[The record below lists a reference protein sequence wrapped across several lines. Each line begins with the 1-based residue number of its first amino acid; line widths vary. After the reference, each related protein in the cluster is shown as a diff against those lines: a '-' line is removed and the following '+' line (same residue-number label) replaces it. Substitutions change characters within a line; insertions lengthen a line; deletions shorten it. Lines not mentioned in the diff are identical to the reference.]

1 MNIQFYNS
9 LTNRLEKF
17 ESLEPGKVRMYSCGP
32 TVYDFAH
39 IGNFR
44 TFLFGD
50 VLRRFLELAGYEVN
64 QVMNITDVGH
74 MTDGEEDRMTQ
85 AAARMKENK
94 KSGRVA
100 EGAVENP
107 DDPYQIAEYYT
118 QAFLAD
124 ARKLGYKVAFEYPQK
139 MPRATEHVG
148 GMLAMIQKLIER
160 GHAYIADDGVVY
172 FRV

>member
-50 VLRRFLELAGYEVN
+50 VLRR
-64 QVMNITDVGH
+64 
-74 MTDGEEDRMTQ
+74 
-85 AAARMKENK
+85 
-94 KSGRVA
+94 
-100 EGAVENP
+100 
-107 DDPYQIAEYYT
+107 
-118 QAFLAD
+118 
-124 ARKLGYKVAFEYPQK
+124 
-139 MPRATEHVG
+139 
-148 GMLAMIQKLIER
+148 
-160 GHAYIADDGVVY
+160 
-172 FRV
+172 

>member
-1 MNIQFYNS
+1 
-9 LTNRLEKF
+9 
-17 ESLEPGKVRMYSCGP
+17 
-32 TVYDFAH
+32 
-39 IGNFR
+39 
-44 TFLFGD
+44 
-50 VLRRFLELAGYEVN
+50 
-64 QVMNITDVGH
+64 MNITDVGH

-172 FRV
+172 FSVESFPAYG